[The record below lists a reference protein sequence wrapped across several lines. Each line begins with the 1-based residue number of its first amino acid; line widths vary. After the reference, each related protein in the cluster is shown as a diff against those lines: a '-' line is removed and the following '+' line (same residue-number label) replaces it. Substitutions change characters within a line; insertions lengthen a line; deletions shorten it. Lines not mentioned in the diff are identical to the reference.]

1 MADWLA
7 GAGALLAL
15 WNDVDPEVEAEYED
29 WHANEH
35 VPERLT
41 VPGILDACRYAAMAP
56 ALRPRY
62 LTLYALASAEVLDS
76 SAYRHLL
83 AHPTPAS
90 ARMRPHLRNVA
101 RWVCRLHRTA
111 PVWPEGPVHV
121 RTTDDDGVTMLAH
134 MAAPLLLA
142 EHLPQAPGLPWM
154 TSGQALKVE
163 GRWLMVRESTPAPLA
178 DEEDCCHPLPVRRAR
193 IAH

>member
-1 MADWLA
+1 MADGFA

-15 WNDVDPEVEAEYED
+15 WNDVDPEVEADYED

-41 VPGILDACRYAAMAP
+41 VPGILDARRYAAMAP

-76 SAYRHLL
+76 AAYRHLL
-83 AHPTPAS
+83 ANPTPAS

-101 RWVCRLHRTA
+101 RWVCRLHHVA
-111 PVWPEGPVHV
+111 AGWAEGPVHV
-121 RTTDDDGVTMLAH
+121 RTGGD
-134 MAAPLLLA
+134 AAPMPAHAPASLLVA

-154 TSGQALKVE
+154 ASGQASKVE
-163 GRWLMVRESTPAPLA
+163 GCWLMVREGASASLAA
-178 DEEDCCHPLPVRRAR
+178 DEDRCRPLPLRRAR

>member
-1 MADWLA
+1 MADGFA

-15 WNDVDPEVEAEYED
+15 WNDLDPEVEAEYED

-35 VPERLT
+35 GPERLT
-41 VPGILDACRYAAMAP
+41 VPGILDARRYAAMAP

-76 SAYRHLL
+76 AAYRHLL
-83 AHPTPAS
+83 ANPTPAS

-101 RWVCRLHRTA
+101 RWVCRLHHVA
-111 PVWPEGPVHV
+111 PGWAEGPVHV
-121 RTTDDDGVTMLAH
+121 RTGGDAVTMPAH
-134 MAAPLLLA
+134 PAASLLVA

-154 TSGQALKVE
+154 AQGQASKVE
-163 GRWLMVRESTPAPLA
+163 GCWLMVREGASAPLA
-178 DEEDCCHPLPVRRAR
+178 GDEDRCGPLPLRRAR

>member
-15 WNDVDPEVEAEYED
+15 WNDVDPEVEAAYED

-41 VPGILDACRYAAMAP
+41 VPGILDARRYAAMTA
-56 ALRPRY
+56 AVRPRY

-76 SAYRHLL
+76 AAYRHLL
-83 AHPTPAS
+83 THPTPAS
-90 ARMRPHLRNVA
+90 AGMRPHLRNVA

-111 PVWPEGPVHV
+111 PLWPEGPVHV
-121 RTTDDDGVTMLAH
+121 RTTDDATTTPVHVAS
-134 MAAPLLLA
+134 PLLLA
-142 EHLPQAPGLPWM
+142 EHLPQAPGLPWIA
-154 TSGQALKVE
+154 SGQALKVE
-163 GRWLMVRESTPAPLA
+163 GRWLTIQESTVTPLA
-178 DEEDCCHPLPVRRAR
+178 GGEDCCHPLPVRRAR